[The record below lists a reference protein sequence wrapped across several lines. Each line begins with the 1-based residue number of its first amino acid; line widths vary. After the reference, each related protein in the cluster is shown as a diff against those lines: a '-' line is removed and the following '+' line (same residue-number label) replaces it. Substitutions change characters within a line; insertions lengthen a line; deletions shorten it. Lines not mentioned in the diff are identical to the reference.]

1 MSEEESMQAREAARL
16 YSDDKTFSQISEE
29 LGISKSFAQTQVRRG
44 IKLMEKEDK
53 VPPAPALNNP
63 GVHPD
68 SGHPITPVELPPLP
82 LPQDSR
88 IGSYMVETDGISRR
102 LTLTAMDIMIYDL
115 FKAAGFSGDL
125 SDFTSDTYK
134 YMYDRIRPVERG

>member
-16 YSDDKTFSQISEE
+16 YSDDKTFSQIGEE
-29 LGISKSFAQTQVRRG
+29 LGVSKSFAQTQVRRG

-68 SGHPITPVELPPLP
+68 SGHPITPVEPPPRP

-88 IGSYMVETDGISRR
+88 TGSYELVTSGIGRKVMV
-102 LTLTAMDIMIYDL
+102 TAMDIMVFDL
-115 FKAAGFSGDL
+115 FKNGGFTGDFSSFV
-125 SDFTSDTYK
+125 SDAIQF
-134 YMYDRIRPVERG
+134 MYNNVRPAERY